1 MKAAPLQKSNVGAA
15 GAGGIKSKLCTT
27 SQIRDFGS
35 GWPPYTNCTNWNRWK
50 ISTKTS
56 SSSFITLQI
65 TRLLECNWLIC
76 VVYFFLLCLALPR
89 PSTGLKMFYS
99 GPNFLGRIK
108 NWSAF
113 YCMEI
118 KFWSGTK
125 CFGLAQCVNQF
136 LVWHRKKLNQPKIF
150 RNL

>member
-76 VVYFFLLCLALPR
+76 VIFFLLCLALP
-89 PSTGLKMFYS
+89 FYRS
-99 GPNFLGRIK
+99 QKVL
-108 NWSAF
+108 
-113 YCMEI
+113 
-118 KFWSGTK
+118 FWSKFFRPDQKLK
-125 CFGLAQCVNQF
+125 CILLYGNQI
-136 LVWHRKKLNQPKIF
+136 LVWHKMFWTGTMCKSIFGQTQKKLNQPKIF